1 MRGSRVPARAVG
13 VVLTL
18 VLVPAPAAHGS
29 SVPPTEQDRL
39 AAAMAHVDERLHAA
53 GWPSPPNPPGG
64 RRPHGPAAGSPVAD
78 ECGFDAFGNLR
89 GVDWFFPGE
98 HARAFA
104 EGFERQTPVGDAMH
118 FEGVEVLA
126 VSVDET
132 GRAAV
137 EEFVDAVGSPEHGQ
151 CMDHQIDTLYERNY
165 IEVTTVEDL
174 GIGDRSG
181 QLWWK
186 NLEYSVG
193 DYYLGDSYTVART
206 GGTVV
211 IIYSF
216 VVGWPYSAFDPV
228 AELREIV
235 GFLEGADVSA
245 TTAP

>member
-1 MRGSRVPARAVG
+1 MRGSRVAARAAG
-13 VVLTL
+13 VVLVL
-18 VLVPAPAAHGS
+18 MLVPAPATHGS
-29 SVPPTEQDRL
+29 SVPPTSKDHLE
-39 AAAMAHVDERLHAA
+39 AAMAHVDERLHVA
-53 GWPSPPNPPGG
+53 GWPSPPNLP
-64 RRPHGPAAGSPVAD
+64 RERPHGPAAGSPIAD
-78 ECGFDAFGNLR
+78 ECGYDAFGNLR
-89 GVDWFFPGE
+89 SVDWFFPGE
-98 HARAFA
+98 RARAFA

-132 GRAAV
+132 GRAAI

-174 GIGDRSG
+174 GIGDQSG

-206 GGTVV
+206 GNTVV
-211 IIYSF
+211 IIYYF

-228 AELREIV
+228 AEMREII
-235 GFLEGADVSA
+235 GFLDGAGTPA